1 MKFLKPLFF
10 FFIFAA
16 ALCSCIEDGFTTSPS
31 DQPAFS
37 ADTLNM
43 GLLLTTEGSPTAKFI
58 VYNRASKGISISDTQ
73 LEGENAPMFRLNVD
87 GQSGR
92 DFHNVEIRAKDSI
105 FVMVD
110 ALLPEN
116 GSDLPVD
123 VAAKIRFSTN
133 GVDSHVVLTAQGQDV
148 TRLRGSIIDR
158 DTRFT
163 AGKPYQIFDSL
174 VVSPGITLTLE
185 PGTRL
190 YFHDKAYMR
199 VDGTLHSLG
208 TADAHVDMTGDRT
221 GNVVGQISFDIMSR
235 QWGGVF
241 FSSGSKGNIM
251 AHTDLRNTT
260 YGVTVDGDGST
271 TTEDPAL
278 TLLNSRLHNSG
289 DVVLYSSHASIVAAG
304 TEFAEGS
311 YGLVSLIGGSHR
323 FDHCTMANN
332 YLFTAIGGPALQL
345 GHINAE
351 NDDESGL
358 PYLKADITNT
368 IIYGL
373 GSELSHGDLNDTEVY
388 LRRCLLRSEGEDDEH
403 FVACIWGED
412 PLYYTVRADYLF
424 DYRLK
429 ADSPARG
436 AADESIALPQ
446 SDVDPYGIPRA
457 GALGA
462 YEAAGPEEEE

>member
-1 MKFLKPLFF
+1 MKFQKTF
-10 FFIFAA
+10 FFIFIICA

-37 ADTLNM
+37 TDTLKM
-43 GLLLTTEGSPTAKFI
+43 GLLLTDEGSPTAKFI
-58 VYNRASKGISISDTQ
+58 VYNRASKGISISDIQ
-73 LEGENAPMFRLNVD
+73 LEGDNAPMFRLNVD
-87 GQSGR
+87 GLSGR

-116 GSDLPVD
+116 GSALPVD

-133 GVDSHVVLTAQGQDV
+133 GVESHVVLTAQGQDV
-148 TRLRGSIIDR
+148 TRMRGTVIDC
-158 DTRFT
+158 DTHLT

-174 VVSPGITLTLE
+174 VVSAGATLTLE

-241 FSSGSKGNIM
+241 FSSNSKGNIM
-251 AHTDLRNTT
+251 EHTDLRNTT
-260 YGVTVDGDGST
+260 YGVTVAGDGTT
-271 TTEDPAL
+271 TTEAPAL

-289 DVVLYSSHASIVAAG
+289 DVVLHATHASIVAAG

-311 YGLVSLIGGSHR
+311 YGLVALNGGIHR
-323 FDHCTMANN
+323 FDHCTLANN
-332 YLFTAIGGPALQL
+332 YLFTAIGGRPCSLA
-345 GHINAE
+345 I
-351 NDDESGL
+351 
-358 PYLKADITNT
+358 
-368 IIYGL
+368 
-373 GSELSHGDLNDTEVY
+373 
-388 LRRCLLRSEGEDDEH
+388 
-403 FVACIWGED
+403 
-412 PLYYTVRADYLF
+412 
-424 DYRLK
+424 
-429 ADSPARG
+429 
-436 AADESIALPQ
+436 
-446 SDVDPYGIPRA
+446 
-457 GALGA
+457 
-462 YEAAGPEEEE
+462 